1 MNDQLRTGAVD
12 VDIVLHCLP
21 PSIRDKLK
29 DAGFRS
35 DSDLVG
41 IQPLELA
48 SGALDTPWWCL
59 KQGISDE

>member
-1 MNDQLRTGAVD
+1 MTEQLRTGSVD

-21 PSIRDKLK
+21 PSIREKLK
-29 DAGFRS
+29 NAGFRS

-48 SGALDTPWWCL
+48 SGALDTRWWCL
-59 KQGISDE
+59 KNKIAD